1 MRFFTSLKNIIKFP
15 ILGGWC
21 SYSKLFILTSGVGAH
36 VSDLILPS
44 GSYSKLY
51 STTILETFHFI
62 LLKVNTLK
70 KRSLFYLL
78 KYKYFKF
85 YFYLYSFYKIVFLSN
100 KIRFIFFC
108 QNDKK
113 KKKMIDIDR

>member
-51 STTILETFHFI
+51 SRTILATSHFI

-70 KRSLFYLL
+70 KEVYFTYLN
-78 KYKYFKF
+78 
-85 YFYLYSFYKIVFLSN
+85 INISN
-100 KIRFIFFC
+100 FIFISIHF
-108 QNDKK
+108 
-113 KKKMIDIDR
+113 